1 MLARSGK
8 FYGPIRPD
16 WRLKIQEICFKIG
29 NETNVSQME
38 FQTLMKTLALAMNQR
53 LEDVQWGNLL
63 LIYLGKLEE
72 LLKEDPRKDIP
83 LNLIHIFQH
92 EIRIENRR

>member
-1 MLARSGK
+1 MLARIGK

-16 WRLKIQEICFKIG
+16 WQSKIQEICFKIED
-29 NETNVSQME
+29 ETNVTKEEIQKFKE
-38 FQTLMKTLALAMNQR
+38 TLGPALHR
-53 LEDVQWGNLL
+53 KLEDVQWGNLL

-72 LLKEDPRKDIP
+72 MLKDDPRQDIP

-92 EIRIENRR
+92 EIRMENRR